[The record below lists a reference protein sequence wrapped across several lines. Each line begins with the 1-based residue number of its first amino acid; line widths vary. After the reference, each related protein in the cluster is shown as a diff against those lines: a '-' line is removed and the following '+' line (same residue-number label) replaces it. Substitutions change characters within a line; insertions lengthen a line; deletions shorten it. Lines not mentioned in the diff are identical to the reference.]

1 MIIEKTH
8 EGRNLKRIREI
19 LGVKQETLAMQMGE
33 GWNQQKISLLETRQ
47 VIQPLKLAK
56 ITRLLGVT
64 PEAVRFFSDEVANEI
79 IVNVLAGCRPV
90 IAGITTTP
98 DGTFNAFEKMIQL
111 YECRISLYERM
122 IKERDDL
129 LAMVAGDK
137 LVKAALSAA

>member
-56 ITRLLGVT
+56 IAGLLGVT
-64 PEAVRFFSDEVANEI
+64 PEAVRYFSDEVANEI

-90 IAGITTTP
+90 IAGITTAL

-111 YECRISLYERM
+111 YECRINLYDRM

-129 LAMVAGDK
+129 LARVADDK